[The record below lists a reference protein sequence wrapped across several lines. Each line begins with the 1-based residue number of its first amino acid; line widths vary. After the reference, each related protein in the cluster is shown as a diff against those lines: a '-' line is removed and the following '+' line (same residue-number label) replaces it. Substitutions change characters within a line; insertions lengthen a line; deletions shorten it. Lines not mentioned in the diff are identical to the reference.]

1 MKYEKPIMEL
11 INFENVQDI
20 ICTSPGGG
28 GGLNNGGSGDG
39 GFASQELC

>member
-20 ICTSPGGG
+20 ICTSNPGG
-28 GGLNNGGSGDG
+28 GGLNVGGGDG
-39 GFASQELC
+39 GFAS